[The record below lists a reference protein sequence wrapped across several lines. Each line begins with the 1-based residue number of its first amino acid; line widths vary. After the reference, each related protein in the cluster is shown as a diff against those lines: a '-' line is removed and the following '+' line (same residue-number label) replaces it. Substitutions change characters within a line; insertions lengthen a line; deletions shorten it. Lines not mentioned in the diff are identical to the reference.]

1 MRSPTPPRGATPR
14 DPPPDAGVGAEGE
27 SMTLPRITV
36 YRDRAGQYR
45 WRFQARNG
53 RVIADSSESYTR
65 RHSAERA
72 AYRFLGLAR
81 MRVEVVHDG
90 PRKGRR
96 RR

>member
-1 MRSPTPPRGATPR
+1 
-14 DPPPDAGVGAEGE
+14 
-27 SMTLPRITV
+27 MTLPRITV

-81 MRVEVVHDG
+81 WCTMARGKEG
-90 PRKGRR
+90 GEGEG
-96 RR
+96 